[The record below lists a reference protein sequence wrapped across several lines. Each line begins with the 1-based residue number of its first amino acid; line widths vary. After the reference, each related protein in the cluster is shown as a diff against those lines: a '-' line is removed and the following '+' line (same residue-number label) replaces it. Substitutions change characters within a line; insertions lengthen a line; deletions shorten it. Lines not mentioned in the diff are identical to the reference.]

1 MKRSGIGRHK
11 KANKKANNSVSGRP
25 TSSQRVSLPRMS
37 VRCDLQICDRLGFP
51 GTQRNDEVAR
61 TDQKVAGSNPAER
74 ANSRQRLPRSDRES
88 EASAEV
94 GIHR

>member
-1 MKRSGIGRHK
+1 MFDETQWDWAPQ

-37 VRCDLQICDRLGFP
+37 VRFDLQICDRLGFP
-51 GTQRNDEVAR
+51 GTQRNDEVAP

-74 ANSRQRLPRSDRES
+74 TLKKSWS
-88 EASAEV
+88 E
-94 GIHR
+94 GYN